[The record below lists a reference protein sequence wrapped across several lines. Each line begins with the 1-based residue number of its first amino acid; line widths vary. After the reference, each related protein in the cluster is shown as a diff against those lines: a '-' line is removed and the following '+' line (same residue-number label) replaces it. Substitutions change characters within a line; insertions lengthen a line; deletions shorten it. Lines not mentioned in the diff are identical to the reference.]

1 MGSNYAKELRKKQL
15 RTTANTS
22 SFRERQASANR
33 GESPLLSSEQN
44 SQATIANNLSS
55 ALGQSINGKQ
65 SSSRSHRTNQF
76 LSTSTKYGSSCLQRR
91 NGSHVGRRRNVN
103 LMHNQGYD
111 TATGFYQAI
120 QGDHL
125 DYRYETLKEIG
136 RGTFG
141 QVLLCMD
148 HKTGK
153 HVAIK
158 VSKNLVQAGVDNC
171 MREVRLLDQAN

>member
-1 MGSNYAKELRKKQL
+1 MG
-15 RTTANTS
+15 
-22 SFRERQASANR
+22 
-33 GESPLLSSEQN
+33 
-44 SQATIANNLSS
+44 S
-55 ALGQSINGKQ
+55 ALGQANTGVNPST
-65 SSSRSHRTNQF
+65 SRSQRRDQF
-76 LSTSTKYGSSCLQRR
+76 LGTAAKYGSGSLKRR
-91 NGSHVGRRRNVN
+91 NGSHAGRRRNVN

-141 QVLLCMD
+141 QVLLCLD

-153 HVAIK
+153 EVAVK
-158 VSKNLVQAGVDNC
+158 VSKNLVHAGMDNC